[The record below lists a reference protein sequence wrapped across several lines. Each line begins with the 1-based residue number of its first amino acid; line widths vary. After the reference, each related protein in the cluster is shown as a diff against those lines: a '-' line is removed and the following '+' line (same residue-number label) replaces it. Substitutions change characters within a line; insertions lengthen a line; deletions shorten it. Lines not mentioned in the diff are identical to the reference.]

1 MIMPR
6 AAAKPPRTPR
16 RRNKMKNEQIK
27 VEVGMGCTICLYSD
41 SHAAT
46 ITKVSPSGKTIWYR
60 QDIATV
66 VEGSCQDGSAKYAY
80 KFDENGIDEKA
91 TLRSN
96 GQYRATRT
104 NYLID
109 IGTRHEYY
117 DPTF

>member
-1 MIMPR
+1 
-6 AAAKPPRTPR
+6 
-16 RRNKMKNEQIK
+16 MKNEQIK
-27 VEVGMGCTICLYSD
+27 AEVGMGCTINEFSD

-46 ITKVSPSGKTIWYR
+46 ITKVSPSSKTIWYR

-66 VEGSCQDGSAKYAY
+66 TEGSCQDGSAKYAY

-104 NYLID
+104 NYLISL
-109 IGTRHEYY
+109 GGRHEYY